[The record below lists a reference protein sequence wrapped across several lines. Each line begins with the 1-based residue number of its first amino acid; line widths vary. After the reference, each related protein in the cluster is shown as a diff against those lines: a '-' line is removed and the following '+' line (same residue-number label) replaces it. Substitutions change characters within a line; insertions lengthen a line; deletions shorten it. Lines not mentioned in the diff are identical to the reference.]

1 MLLFW
6 KDNMAYID
14 RYNGKGWLY
23 AASNKGQE
31 GLVKI
36 GMTYR
41 LDGTWKNEDR
51 KISDKEHQLSTSSQ
65 YHHHI
70 FHSVKVKN
78 CFDTEQELHRALER
92 RFRRHKRK
100 TKRGHTNSE
109 LFWIKKKNYPDL
121 IKIINRYGE
130 GQKRKLFINLP
141 KLNIPIKLSTIL
153 ILLAVIIL
161 FTSFQNTIT
170 TQNTQ
175 NYKISSS
182 YADVDLSESFDEP
195 SLEPV
200 IETFQF
206 EFQKRIMTDDEII
219 AEVNAQIDKYKARA
233 SPMRERNVYYLA
245 KSWDLDTE
253 LTSTPTSH
261 PRSYSIFT
269 ETIDGKTVQI
279 EFKTDGSGTM
289 VGASNYEIFIS

>member
-1 MLLFW
+1 
-6 KDNMAYID
+6 MAYLD

-31 GLVKI
+31 GLVKV

-41 LDGTWKNEDR
+41 RDGTWKNEDR

-78 CFDTEQELHRALER
+78 CFDAEQELHRALER

-109 LFWIKKKNYPDL
+109 LFWIKKKYYSNL
-121 IKIINRYGE
+121 IEIMNRYGE
-130 GQKRKLFINLP
+130 GQRRKSFINLP
-141 KLNIPIKLSTIL
+141 KLNIKIKLSTIL

-161 FTSFQNTIT
+161 FMSFQNLT
-170 TQNTQ
+170 TTANPP
-175 NYKISSS
+175 NYKTNTP
-182 YADVDLSESFDEP
+182 YTDVDLSKSFDEP
-195 SLEPV
+195 EPV

-206 EFQKRIMTDDEII
+206 EFQKRIMTDEEII
-219 AEVNAQIDKYKARA
+219 AEVNAQIDKYKSEA
-233 SPMRERNVYYLA
+233 PTPIRERNVHYLA

-279 EFKTDGSGTM
+279 EFKTDGPGTM
-289 VGASNYEIFIS
+289 VGASNYEIIIS